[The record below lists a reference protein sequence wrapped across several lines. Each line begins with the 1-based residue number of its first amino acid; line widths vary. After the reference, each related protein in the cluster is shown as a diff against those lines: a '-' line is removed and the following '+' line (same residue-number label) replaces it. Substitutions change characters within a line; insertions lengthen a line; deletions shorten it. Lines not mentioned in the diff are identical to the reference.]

1 MVKVYIISDILKIR
15 NLEIKEFNFEVR
27 NMEKEEIEVS
37 HSKKE
42 MASFGFGLATMQFLR
57 MAFAAFGFFFYEAEI
72 GLNVWL
78 VVLGFI
84 IFAIWNAVNDPLLG
98 YITDKPFKFTKKW
111 GRRFPWILIGG
122 VPWVVSYILIFTPPS
137 VDPVSGAWVI
147 FGWLVFTT
155 CLFDTFNSI
164 WWVNYYALY
173 PDKFRSTKERRA
185 VSGFMTSIGV
195 IGVTLGG
202 IVPPLLIT
210 YGELSTYI
218 IQGGVVVI
226 IGLIL
231 LLLSA
236 PGSRD
241 DQVLVDRFLA
251 KQEEGIERE
260 SFIGVLKIVMHQRA
274 FLAYIAIYM
283 FYQAVAYSIQASLPY
298 VVRFVLKMEARGQLL
313 LQIGFLIGALV
324 SIPIWFKLTH
334 KVNNNKK
341 LLLIAA
347 VLMIIFTIPLAFL
360 NSVIALMIAMIF
372 WGVSLG
378 GFWIITILCFADV
391 IDNATVETGKRE
403 EGVYNGIRQF
413 FARLAIIMQAI
424 SFAVVHTLTGFVEG
438 ADTQSA
444 QAVWGIQ
451 IHFAII
457 PAFFIICGAL
467 IFWKWYDLT
476 PEKIEN
482 NQRKLRELKL

>member
-1 MVKVYIISDILKIR
+1 
-15 NLEIKEFNFEVR
+15 
-27 NMEKEEIEVS
+27 MEKQEIEVS

-57 MAFAAFGFFFYEAEI
+57 MAFTAFGFFFYEAEI

-78 VVLGFI
+78 VGLGFI
-84 IFAIWNAVNDPLLG
+84 IFAIWNAVNDPLVG
-98 YITDKPFKFTKKW
+98 YITDNPFKFTKKW
-111 GRRFPWILIGG
+111 GRRFPWIIIGG
-122 VPWVVSYILIFTPPS
+122 IPWVISYFLVFTPPN
-137 VDPVSGAWVI
+137 VDPVSGAWI
-147 FGWLVFTT
+147 LFGWLVFTT

-173 PDKFRSTKERRA
+173 PDKFRTPKERRT

-195 IGVTLGG
+195 IGITLGG
-202 IVPPLLIT
+202 LVPPLLIT
-210 YGELSTYI
+210 FGDLSTYI
-218 IQGGVVVI
+218 IQAGVVVI
-226 IGLIL
+226 VGLIL
-231 LLLSA
+231 LFLSA
-236 PGSRD
+236 PGCRD
-241 DQVLVDRFLA
+241 DQVTIDKFLA

-260 SFIGVLKIVMHQRA
+260 SFLGVLKMTMHQRA

-283 FYQAVAYSIQASLPY
+283 FYQAVVYSIQGSLPY
-298 VVRFVLKMEARGQLL
+298 VVRFVLKMGARGQLY
-313 LQIGFLIGALV
+313 LQIGFLIGALI
-324 SIPIWFKLTH
+324 SIPIWVKLAR

-341 LLLIAA
+341 ILLIAA

-360 NSVIALMIAMIF
+360 NSATLLMIGMIF
-372 WGVSLG
+372 WGISLG

-391 IDNATVETGKRE
+391 IDNAAVETGKRE

-438 ADTQSA
+438 SETQSA

-457 PAFFIICGAL
+457 PVFFVICGAL

-482 NQRKLRELKL
+482 NQRKLKELKL